1 MSDEDKSPEEVEA
14 LRTRVLEEQ
23 REVLEMIKEEE
34 ERLKRRKA
42 LEKELKRLV

>member
-1 MSDEDKSPEEVEA
+1 MSDEEKTPEEVEA
-14 LRTRVLEEQ
+14 LRTRVLKEQ

-42 LEKELKRLV
+42 LEKELKRLI

>member
-1 MSDEDKSPEEVEA
+1 MSDEERTPEEVEA

-23 REVLEMIKEEE
+23 KEVLDMIEEEE

-42 LEKELKRLV
+42 LETELKRLT